1 MSTVLGVIAAIG
13 LWVGLYLS
21 YQNAGAPSEGYGA
34 AAFLALVFSVIGIIL
49 AVIGYMQQDRFR
61 LFSNLGMILNVFNL
75 VVISVI
81 LNTAAYM

>member
-1 MSTVLGVIAAIG
+1 MSTVLGVIAAVG

-21 YQNAGAPSEGYGA
+21 YRNSGTPSEGYGS

-49 AVIGYMQQDRFR
+49 AVAGYMQQDRFR
-61 LFSNLGMILNVFNL
+61 LFSNLGIVLNVLNL
-75 VVISVI
+75 ILISVI